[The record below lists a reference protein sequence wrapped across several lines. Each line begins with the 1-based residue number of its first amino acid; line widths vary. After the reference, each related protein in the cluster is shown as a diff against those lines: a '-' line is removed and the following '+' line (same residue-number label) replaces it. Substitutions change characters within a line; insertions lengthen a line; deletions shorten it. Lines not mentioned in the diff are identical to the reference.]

1 MKDITELRAEID
13 AVDSQIIELF
23 RQRMEISEGVAAYK
37 QAVGKPI
44 YDPERERRKLVEI
57 AKEAG
62 PDLRTGAIMLFSTL
76 FELSSAHQMKVM
88 NKRTA
93 LTEQVRHAID
103 HSPKRFPEYPSVACQ
118 GVAGAYSQIACSKL
132 FRMPDIS
139 YFPNF
144 EDVFNAIENGLCEY
158 GLLPVE
164 NSTAGIV
171 NKIYDLLVQHR
182 CYIVRSVRLKIDHCL
197 LVKPGT
203 RLEDIKEIFSHE
215 QAINQ
220 CAGFLKTLPGVK
232 VTVKEN
238 TATSAKM
245 VARSERN
252 DVAALSSHACAQLYG
267 LEGLKASVQ
276 DKGNNYTRFIC
287 ISKDLEIFP
296 GADRTSIMCVVPHR
310 PGSLYKVLSRFSALG
325 LNLQKLES
333 RPIPDRDFEFMMFMD
348 FDAPVN
354 SEELVQVLGEMETLC
369 EDFRYFGS
377 YSEMV

>member
-44 YDPERERRKLVEI
+44 YDPERERQKLVKI
-57 AKEAG
+57 AQAAG

-88 NKRTA
+88 NKRTD
-93 LTEQVRHAID
+93 LTERVSYAIE

-144 EDVFNAIENGLCEY
+144 EDVFKAIENGLCEY
-158 GLLPVE
+158 GVLPVE

-171 NKIYDLLVQHR
+171 NKIYDLLVQHN

-197 LVKPGT
+197 LTKPGT

-220 CAGFLKTLPGVK
+220 CAGFLESLPGVK

-238 TATSAKM
+238 TAMAAKM
-245 VARSERN
+245 VARSDRN

-267 LEGLKASVQ
+267 LDCLKASVQ

-287 ISKDLEIFP
+287 ISKDLQIFP
-296 GADRTSIMCVVPHR
+296 GADRSSIMCVVPHR

-333 RPIPDRDFEFMMFMD
+333 RPIPDRDFEFMMFLD

-354 SEELVQVLGEMETLC
+354 SEELAQVLGEMEALC

>member
-203 RLEDIKEIFSHE
+203 RLEDVKEIFSHE

-267 LEGLKASVQ
+267 LECLKASVQ

>member
-13 AVDSQIIELF
+13 VVDSQIMELF
-23 RQRMEISEGVAAYK
+23 RQRMAISEGVAEYK
-37 QAVGKPI
+37 QSVGKPI
-44 YDPERERRKLVEI
+44 YDPERERRKLVKI

-62 PDLRTGAIMLFSTL
+62 PDLRTGAMMLFSTL

-88 NKRTA
+88 NKKTD
-93 LTEQVRHAID
+93 LTERVAYAIEN
-103 HSPKRFPEYPSVACQ
+103 SPKRFPEYPSVACQ

-158 GLLPVE
+158 GVLPVE

-171 NKIYDLLVQHR
+171 NKIYDLLVQHD

-197 LVKPGT
+197 LTKPGT
-203 RLEDIKEIFSHE
+203 RLEDVKEIFSHE

-238 TATSAKM
+238 TAMAAKM
-245 VARSERN
+245 VARSERK

-267 LEGLKASVQ
+267 LDCLKASVQ
-276 DKGNNYTRFIC
+276 DQGNNYTRFIC
-287 ISKDLEIFP
+287 ISKNLEIFP

-348 FDAPVN
+348 FDAPMF
-354 SEELVQVLGEMETLC
+354 SDELVQVLAEMETLC
-369 EDFRYFGS
+369 EDFQYFGS

>member
-23 RQRMEISEGVAAYK
+23 RQRMAISEGVAEYK
-37 QAVGKPI
+37 KSVGKPI
-44 YDPERERRKLVEI
+44 YDPERERQKLVKI
-57 AKEAG
+57 AKDAG
-62 PDLRTGAIMLFSTL
+62 PELRTGAMMLFSTL

-88 NKRTA
+88 NKRTD
-93 LTEQVRHAID
+93 LTEQVSHAIE

-139 YFPNF
+139 YFPAF

-158 GLLPVE
+158 GVLPVE

-238 TATSAKM
+238 TAMAAKM

-267 LEGLKASVQ
+267 LECLKASVQ

-333 RPIPDRDFEFMMFMD
+333 RPIPDRDFEFMMFLD

-354 SEELVQVLGEMETLC
+354 SEELVQVLGEMEALC

>member
-23 RQRMEISEGVAAYK
+23 RQRMAISEGVAAYK

-44 YDPERERRKLVEI
+44 YDPERERQKLVKI

-62 PDLRTGAIMLFSTL
+62 EDLRTGAIMLFSTL

-88 NKRTA
+88 GKTTA
-93 LTEQVRHAID
+93 LTEQVTAAID
-103 HSPKRFPEYPSVACQ
+103 HSPKCFPQFPSVACQ

-158 GLLPVE
+158 GVLPVE

-171 NKIYDLLVQHR
+171 NKIYDLLVQHN

-245 VARSERN
+245 VARSERS

-267 LEGLKASVQ
+267 LECLRASVQ

-287 ISKDLEIFP
+287 ISKNLEIFP

>member
-23 RQRMEISEGVAAYK
+23 RKRMEISEGVAAYK

-44 YDPERERRKLVEI
+44 YDPERERQKLVKI

-62 PDLRTGAIMLFSTL
+62 PDLRTGAMMLFSTL
-76 FELSSAHQMKVM
+76 FELSSAHQMKWM
-88 NKRTA
+88 NKRTK
-93 LTEQVRHAID
+93 LTEQVADAIEN
-103 HSPKRFPEYPSVACQ
+103 SPKRFPEYPSVACQ

-139 YFPNF
+139 YFPAF

-158 GLLPVE
+158 GVLPVE

-203 RLEDIKEIFSHE
+203 RPEDIKEIFSHE

-267 LEGLKASVQ
+267 LECLKASVQ

-287 ISKDLEIFP
+287 ISKDLQIFP
-296 GADRTSIMCVVPHR
+296 GADRSSIMCVVPHR

-333 RPIPDRDFEFMMFMD
+333 RPIPDRDFEFMMFLD

-354 SEELVQVLGEMETLC
+354 SEELAQVLGEMEALC

>member
-1 MKDITELRAEID
+1 MKDITELRKEID

-44 YDPERERRKLVEI
+44 YDPERERQKLVKI
-57 AKEAG
+57 AKDAG
-62 PDLRTGAIMLFSTL
+62 PELRTGAVMLFSTL
-76 FELSSAHQMKVM
+76 FELSSAHQMKIM

-93 LTEQVRHAID
+93 LTERVSYAIE
-103 HSPKRFPEYPSVACQ
+103 HTPKRFPEYPTVACQ
-118 GVAGAYSQIACSKL
+118 GVEGAYSQIACTKL
-132 FRMPDIS
+132 FRLPDIS
-139 YFPNF
+139 YFGTF
-144 EDVFNAIENGLCEY
+144 DEVFNAIENGVCQY
-158 GLLPVE
+158 GVLPVE

-171 NKIYDLLVQHR
+171 NKIYDLLVQHS
-182 CYIVRSVRLKIDHCL
+182 CYIVRSVRLKVDHCL
-197 LVKPGT
+197 LTKPGT
-203 RLEDIKEIFSHE
+203 KLEDVKEIFSHE

-220 CAGFLKTLPGVK
+220 CAGFLKSRPGVK
-232 VTVKEN
+232 VTVMAN
-238 TATSAKM
+238 TAMAAKM
-245 VARSERN
+245 VAESDRT
-252 DVAALSSHACAQLYG
+252 DVAALSSHSCAQLYG
-267 LEGLKASVQ
+267 LDCLQASVQ

-287 ISKDLEIFP
+287 ISKNLEIYP

-333 RPIPDRDFEFMMFMD
+333 RPIPDRDFEFMMFLD
-348 FDAPVN
+348 FDAPLF

-369 EDFRYFGS
+369 DDFQYFGS

>member
-44 YDPERERRKLVEI
+44 YDPERERRKLVKI

-93 LTEQVRHAID
+93 LTEQVRYAID

-197 LVKPGT
+197 LVKP
-203 RLEDIKEIFSHE
+203 E

-267 LEGLKASVQ
+267 LECLKASVQ

>member
-44 YDPERERRKLVEI
+44 YDPARERRKLVEI

-203 RLEDIKEIFSHE
+203 RLEDVKEIFSHE

-267 LEGLKASVQ
+267 LECLKASVQ